1 MQDLHSPHDNEQCI
15 CSSPEQLENRSLKD
29 SAFMFKQLGTDL
41 DNMSKYLGAAFKE
54 AIAETLKYR
63 DARTAKD
70 VELVLERFL
79 NDYKAQVQDLCSDV
93 DDVIVTCDQEKCPFC
108 K

>member
-1 MQDLHSPHDNEQCI
+1 MQDLFSPHNDERCV
-15 CSSPEQLENRSLKD
+15 CADVDALETASLKD

-93 DDVIVTCDQEKCPFC
+93 DDVIVICDKEKCPFC